1 MRALHGIGKRRKG
14 RKYIDGKKEEEV
26 EVKKKKR
33 QGHSRIFDTLEDY
46 VSTHVVGVT
55 LPAPQV
61 HLVITFHIPTYQK
74 KASSRCGKCSYFTY
88 TLENFIVFL
97 LFLLL
102 LNDEHGLSLT
112 ANIS

>member
-14 RKYIDGKKEEEV
+14 RKYIEGKKEEEE

-33 QGHSRIFDTLEDY
+33 QGHSRIFDTLED

-74 KASSRCGKCSYFTY
+74 KASSRCGKCSYFIY
-88 TLENFIVFL
+88 PL
-97 LFLLL
+97 LF
-102 LNDEHGLSLT
+102 LNDEHSLSLT